1 VKIQELQNKPDA
13 YLIQDPLQVTVR
25 EAAPVEMKPK
35 YGGDGEEPNQRLRVS
50 DDTGTITA
58 FVTGA
63 DQPFHAGDLLE
74 ICAVKGQR
82 GVSGASIKIS
92 KQNGSRYLALYARGV
107 RVAGVRRP
115 PAPPLDDPEWLA
127 GDVTRQGFH
136 PETQQR
142 TQARPQQQALPMQ
155 QQNRA
160 GSSQQGPARRNSI
173 QAVKI
178 LVEMTEQAYNGLAD
192 SSVTGVSCDA
202 LFEAAQKLA
211 TSLWISIDKNQLD
224 YVEPPQEKP
233 TPPPALDGTEDL
245 APDLDWGY
253 PEEVS

>member
-1 VKIQELQNKPDA
+1 LKVQELSNKPDGF
-13 YLIQDPLQVTVR
+13 LIQEPLQVTVR
-25 EAAPVEMKPK
+25 EAKSPEMKPT
-35 YGGDGEEPNQRLRVS
+35 YSGDGEEPNQRLRVS
-50 DDTGTITA
+50 DDTGTITVY
-58 FVTGA
+58 VTGA

-82 GVSGASIKIS
+82 GVSGASVKIS
-92 KQNGSRYLALYARGV
+92 KQGQRYISAYARGV
-107 RVAGVRRP
+107 RVAGIRRP
-115 PAPPLDDPEWLA
+115 PAPELDDPEWLS
-127 GDVTRQGFH
+127 GDANPPQ
-136 PETQQR
+136 QQR

-155 QQNRA
+155 QQART

-173 QAVKI
+173 QAVKM

-233 TPPPALDGTEDL
+233 TPPPAQGEGGPEDL
-245 APDLDWGY
+245 APDLDWGF